1 MEAMI
6 GAKSSKKQVEWLA
19 SHGWKYELNAAQRP
33 VVGRTVPACGGRRK
47 PNGTVAVQEPWT
59 LDLSKVSEMRP
70 KQPKNRISQPG

>member
-1 MEAMI
+1 METPSEFFSKEELEAMI

-33 VVGRTVPACGGRRK
+33 VVGRIYARLRLAGVK

-59 LDLSKVSEMRP
+59 LDLSKVS
-70 KQPKNRISQPG
+70 